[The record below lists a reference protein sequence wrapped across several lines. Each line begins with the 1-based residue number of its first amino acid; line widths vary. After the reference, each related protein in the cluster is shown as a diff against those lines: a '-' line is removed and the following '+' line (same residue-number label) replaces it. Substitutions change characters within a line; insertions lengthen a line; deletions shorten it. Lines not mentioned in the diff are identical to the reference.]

1 MMRAVDDSTHALPT
15 LRQLFLAFLRMGAF
29 AFGGVYSML
38 SFIERELVEKRKWLK
53 PDEFAEGV
61 AIGQITPGPPI
72 VNTGIYVGYHLKG
85 LRGALA
91 ATAGQVIPGLVL
103 VVLLAYGY
111 AQWKTIPLFTAILKG
126 VGAAVVGLLISMVV
140 KMGRTQTRTAPA
152 VAFAIAGFV
161 LLHFLKVNPVVLILV
176 AGAAGWALHGRS

>member
-1 MMRAVDDSTHALPT
+1 MPT
-15 LRQLFLAFLRMGAF
+15 LKQLFMVFLRMGAF

-38 SFIERELVEKRKWLK
+38 TFMQRELVEKRRWLK

-91 ATAGQVIPGLVL
+91 TTAGQVLPGLLL
-103 VVLLAYGY
+103 VILLAYGY
-111 AQWKTIPLFTAILKG
+111 AQWKTIPLLTAVLKG
-126 VGAAVVGLLISMVV
+126 VGAAVVGLLASVIV
-140 KMGRTQTRTAPA
+140 KMCRTQTRTRATA
-152 VAFAIAGFV
+152 AFAIAGFL
-161 LLHFLKVNPVVLILV
+161 LLHFLKVNPVLLIVLS
-176 AGAAGWALHGRS
+176 GAAGWVAFGRS